1 MVGVQQI
8 IEQIKEDWDSK
19 PQADICIDILDYLLR
34 VPTQNLLHISYGSLK
49 KIISQRV
56 EESDLLMAIQYLSG
70 ERTPI
75 LEVRFEFIEDD
86 EIYSLPNSE
95 IKLARETGQLV
106 HPETGELIDDFEDK
120 TYMYFEPSQLAKEI
134 KKSDA

>member
-1 MVGVQQI
+1 MVRAQQI

-19 PQADICIDILDYLLR
+19 PQAKICMDILDYLLR
-34 VPTQNLLHISYGSLK
+34 VPIQNLLHISYGSLK
-49 KIISQRV
+49 TVISQRV
-56 EESDLLMAIQYLSG
+56 EEADLLMAIQYLSG

-75 LEVRFEFIEDD
+75 LEVKFEFIEDD
-86 EIYSLPNSE
+86 EIYCLPNSE